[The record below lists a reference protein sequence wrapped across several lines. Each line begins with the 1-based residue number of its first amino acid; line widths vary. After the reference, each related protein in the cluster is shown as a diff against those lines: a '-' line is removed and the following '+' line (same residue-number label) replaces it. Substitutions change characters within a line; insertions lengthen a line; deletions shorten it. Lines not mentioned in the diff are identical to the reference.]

1 MSQNQTPSPK
11 IKSYF
16 DQMDLKIS
24 KLLLSR
30 QDHDELKQIINACY
44 VGIQN
49 EYAATS
55 QTADRLRKENE
66 ELKSAKK
73 E

>member
-1 MSQNQTPSPK
+1 MTQKKENQK

-16 DQMDLKIS
+16 EQIDLKIS

-30 QDHDELKQIINACY
+30 QDHDEIKQIINACY

-49 EYAATS
+49 EYNAILQVS
-55 QTADRLRKENE
+55 EVLKKENE
-66 ELKSAKK
+66 DLKPGKTN
-73 E
+73 

>member
-1 MSQNQTPSPK
+1 MTQNQTQSPK

-16 DQMDLKIS
+16 DQMDSKIS

-49 EYAATS
+49 EYGASAQ
-55 QTADRLRKENE
+55 QTNALRKEIE
-66 ELKSAKK
+66 ELKSCKK
-73 E
+73 D